1 MICPE
6 ALRRAVAP
14 GRREEKSLNLCY
26 KTEYPLTAYIKPC
39 LYSFYHIPLR
49 IASKR
54 KTPDGGQMSLSK
66 MNFENLFADP
76 VFDYIITH
84 NALIIKI
91 SVSADLDD
99 SVKRRLV
106 FSVDAVAAV
115 V

>member
-6 ALRRAVAP
+6 ALAP

-76 VFDYIITH
+76 VFGYIIMQSGAH
-84 NALIIKI
+84 
-91 SVSADLDD
+91 
-99 SVKRRLV
+99 VKRKAPV
-106 FSVDAVAAV
+106 GAGAFPYDTI
-115 V
+115 